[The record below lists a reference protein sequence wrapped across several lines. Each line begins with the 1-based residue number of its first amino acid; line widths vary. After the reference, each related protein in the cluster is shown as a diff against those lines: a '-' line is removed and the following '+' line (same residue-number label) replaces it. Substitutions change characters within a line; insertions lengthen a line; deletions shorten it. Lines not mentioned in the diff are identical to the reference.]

1 MSEPSDGSAQGRE
14 LWRRWTMTARAAA
27 ARSSGDDSRP
37 DELTLAEFAEGR
49 LTGSARAAV
58 EAFLAANPQIA
69 DDVAAARRV
78 PTTGRATDDAALA
91 VTIAR
96 AAALVAAP
104 ARGGAGGTVLAFRPA
119 RRPVSVWPI
128 AARWAA
134 LAATLALTGWLGFAM
149 GGDAYGNLAV
159 LDRHS
164 STALADEVLDPPT
177 GFFGLPDT
185 SGT

>member
-1 MSEPSDGSAQGRE
+1 MSEPSDGAAQGRQ
-14 LWRRWTMTARAAA
+14 LWRRWTMTAQAATIW
-27 ARSSGDDSRP
+27 SSGGDSRP

-58 EAFLAANPQIA
+58 EAFLAANPEIA

-78 PTTGRATDDAALA
+78 VATGRTADDAALA
-91 VTIAR
+91 ATIAR
-96 AAALVAAP
+96 AATLVAAP
-104 ARGGAGGTVLAFRPA
+104 ARGGTGGTVLAFRPA
-119 RRPVSVWPI
+119 RRPVSVWPV

-134 LAATLALTGWLGFAM
+134 LAATLALTGWLGFAL

-164 STALADEVLDPPT
+164 PTALADEVLDPPT

>member
-1 MSEPSDGSAQGRE
+1 MSEPSDGSAQERE
-14 LWRRWTMTARAAA
+14 LWRRWTMTAPG
-27 ARSSGDDSRP
+27 SVGGLSGGGSRP

-58 EAFLAANPQIA
+58 EAFLAANPEIA
-69 DDVAAARRV
+69 DDVEAARHV
-78 PTTGRATDDAALA
+78 PATGRAADDAALA
-91 VTIAR
+91 ATIAR
-96 AAALVAAP
+96 ATALVAAP
-104 ARGGAGGTVLAFRPA
+104 ARGGAGGNVLAFRPA

-134 LAATLALTGWLGFAM
+134 LAATLALTGWLGFAL

-159 LDRHS
+159 LDHQS

-177 GFFGLPDT
+177 GFFGLPDA

>member
-1 MSEPSDGSAQGRE
+1 MSEPFDGSAQERE
-14 LWRRWTMTARAAA
+14 LWRRWTMTAGEAAT
-27 ARSSGDDSRP
+27 RSPGGDSRP
-37 DELTLAEFAEGR
+37 DELTLAAFAEGR

-58 EAFLAANPQIA
+58 EAFLAANPEIA

-78 PTTGRATDDAALA
+78 PATGSASDDAALA

-104 ARGGAGGTVLAFRPA
+104 ARGGAGGNVLAFRPA

-159 LDRHS
+159 LDHQS

-177 GFFGLPDT
+177 GFFGLPDA